1 MSDAVSLQLGE
12 DGVLVAQMNLPG
24 RPMNVVGD
32 ALMQGLDQAVQ
43 RLADPAVKGLVL
55 TSGKADFCAGG
66 DLDRMARWTR
76 PEEPFE
82 ASMVMKAVLRRLE
95 TQGKP
100 VVAAL
105 NGHALGGGLEIALAC
120 HARIALDDARLKI
133 GQPEVKFGLLPGG
146 GGTVRLPRLIGI
158 QAALQLMTEGT
169 DLSPQKALALGLV
182 TALARDRDD
191 LLAQARAW
199 VLARQSG
206 PTRQPWDEPK
216 FRFPGG
222 DSRSPAMAQL
232 WTVAPSVASAR
243 TWGNLPAVQHIMS
256 SVYEGGLLG
265 FEAACE
271 VESRYFAAC
280 VMSQA
285 SKNMIGT
292 LWHQLN
298 ALKKGASRPA
308 GQPAS
313 KVRKLGVL
321 GAGMMGAG
329 IAYTA
334 AKAGLEVVLLDSSQ
348 EGAERGKAW
357 SQGLLDGAV
366 RKGRSTPTKRDAL
379 LALITPTTDFAD
391 LSGCDLVIE
400 AVFED
405 RAVKAD
411 VTARAEAVMGA
422 SAVFASNTSTLP
434 ITGLAQASARP
445 DHFIGLHFFSPVDK
459 MPLVEIIVGAQTS
472 DATLARGFDFVQQIG
487 KTPIVVNDSRG
498 FYTSRVFA
506 TYVMEGIAMLK
517 EGVHPRSIEVAGQQ
531 AGMPMPPLALQ
542 DEVSLSLSL
551 HVAEQTRKDLL
562 AEGRP
567 IAEHPALSV
576 IRDLCAVG
584 RVGKKVGQG
593 FYDWPGREAAVD
605 GAGAAGSDKGQK
617 VEKGEKS
624 EKGEKGEKRLW
635 PGLAERYPVAA
646 QQPEQREL
654 MDRLM
659 FIQAN
664 EAARC
669 LEEGV
674 LRSVADGNIGS
685 IMGWGFAPF
694 EGGALQFINARG
706 VGAFVER
713 CRELAARHGP
723 RFEPAGL
730 LVKLAAEGRLVVD
743 R

>member
-32 ALMQGLDQAVQ
+32 ALMQGLDLAVQ

-66 DLDRMARWTR
+66 DLDRMSRWAR

-82 ASMVMKAVLRRLE
+82 ASMTMKAVLRRLE

-285 SKNMIGT
+285 SKNMIST

-411 VTARAEAVMGA
+411 VTAKAEAVMGA

-434 ITGLAQASARP
+434 ITGLAQATARP

-730 LVKLAAEGRLVVD
+730 LVKLAAEGRPVAD